1 MPQPRVTVLIDTYN
15 YGHFIEEAIDSVLA
29 QDFPTEE
36 MEVVIVDD
44 GSTDD
49 TAERVGKYGSRVQ
62 YFRKKNGGQ
71 GSAVNFGVEK
81 ARGEFIALL
90 DGDDY
95 WLPGKLSRVV
105 QEFEANP
112 GTSMV
117 HHRMRE
123 LDSRTGELRDGQF
136 VSQSGN
142 IAATAESVLTFNPT
156 SMSSLAFRKAILEK
170 VLPIPETI
178 TIQADGY
185 IQALAVFLAPV
196 AAIDEPLGIYRFHG
210 SNLYFLSEAE
220 KDKAKDVERRK
231 RRAVTLS
238 ALVEGLRGWF
248 RSQGYDLNHGP
259 VRATLSRWTTLL
271 EREQFAV
278 TPPGRLRFFRHLY
291 ESNRTH
297 LGLMTWRLRLINYF
311 NMFGSLVVGYKH
323 FNKLD
328 EWREALTRR
337 KRGKAGNGA

>member
-81 ARGEFIALL
+81 AGGEFITLL
-90 DGDDY
+90 DADDY

-105 QEFEANP
+105 REFEANP
-112 GTSMV
+112 ETGMV

-142 IAATAESVLTFNPT
+142 ITATAESVLTFNPT

-196 AAIDEPLGIYRFHG
+196 SAIDEPLGIYRFHG
-210 SNLYFLSEAE
+210 SNLYFLSETIE
-220 KDKAKDVERRK
+220 DKAKDVERRK
-231 RRAVTLS
+231 RRAATLQ

-259 VRATLSRWTTLL
+259 VRATLSRWTMLL
-271 EREQFAV
+271 EREEFAI
-278 TPPGRLRFFRHLY
+278 TPPGRIRFFRHLF

-311 NMFGSLVVGYKH
+311 NMFASLVVGYKH
-323 FNKLD
+323 FHLLD

-337 KRGKAGNGA
+337 KHGKAGNGA